1 MKLKRYELHKTQAG
15 SHMRLSEFDGEW
27 CDADDVE
34 RLEMDLSKCFHLL
47 RMLFSASS
55 ETIKPS
61 LHDECVRFML
71 SQEQ

>member
-1 MKLKRYELHKTQAG
+1 MKLKRFELRSDDAAMVEG
-15 SHMRLSEFDGEW
+15 DAGEW

-34 RLEMDLSKCFHLL
+34 RLEMDLDKCFHLL

-71 SQEQ
+71 TQEKY